1 MKRIFIVL
9 LFLNLTA
16 CGGNDSSSPESL
28 NPDPQAASSSDTG
41 AEASTTT
48 EPEPPKGQTAKVDLR
63 NFDILGM
70 RLGDSAN
77 DIESK
82 LAAHTPSL
90 DVRLEEGDFGTI
102 NGSHIYGGEQF
113 KRGFYA
119 ESTQQYDAT
128 GRPTYYK
135 EILSGSYTVP
145 PNEQILT
152 GLSRTLPFREPILRS
167 ELIAQLTEKY
177 GNPLYQDDTWLSWS
191 TNLDN
196 QAIDNPRVLTSCTPR
211 RWGFQEFRRDFI
223 SQAMAPCGYTF
234 TIKFSPA
241 QNPDLIQS
249 MSMML
254 YDLDMIMSA
263 NEKTIAYTK
272 AEADKLRQQ
281 EVDAAKGRSKPT
293 L

>member
-1 MKRIFIVL
+1 MKRILITI

-16 CGGNDSSSPESL
+16 CGGNNSSSPESSD
-28 NPDPQAASSSDTG
+28 PDPQAASSSETQ
-41 AEASTTT
+41 AEARTPV
-48 EPEPPKGQTAKVDLR
+48 EPKIPKGQIAKVDLR

-70 RLGDSAN
+70 RLGDSAS

-82 LAAHTPSL
+82 LATHTPSL
-90 DVRLEEGDFGTI
+90 EVRLEEGDFGTI

-128 GRPTYYK
+128 GRPIHYK
-135 EILSGSYTVP
+135 EILSGSYTIP

-152 GLSRTLPFREPILRS
+152 GLSRTLPFREPILRN
-167 ELIAQLTEKY
+167 ELVAQLTDKY
-177 GNPLYQDDTWLSWS
+177 GNPLYQDGTWLSWS
-191 TNLDN
+191 TNLKN
-196 QAIDNPRVLTSCTPR
+196 EVIDNPRILTSCTPR
-211 RWGFQEFRRDFI
+211 RWGFQEFRQDFI
-223 SQAMAPCGYTF
+223 SQAMVPCGYHF
-234 TIKFSPA
+234 TIKFWPA

-249 MSMML
+249 MTMML

-281 EVDAAKGRSKPT
+281 EVDAAKGRTKPT